1 MSSIVI
7 FPEENPMIREMKEG
21 DLAALQDIYYQ
32 TRIESF
38 HWLNPANVS
47 SDDFEKDTKGERVWV
62 AVSKDQIVGF
72 ISVWE
77 PENFIHHLF
86 VLPQY
91 AGQKIGSRLLCF
103 CIENIGRPATLK
115 CVSAN
120 TKALAFYHAKGWQTL
135 SIGTGTEGEYQLMQV
150 I

>member
-1 MSSIVI
+1 
-7 FPEENPMIREMKEG
+7 MIREMKEG
-21 DLAALQDIYYQ
+21 DLAALKEIYNQ
-32 TRIESF
+32 TRTESF
-38 HWLNPANVS
+38 HWLNQANVR

-62 AVSKDQIVGF
+62 AVSKNRVVGF

-91 AGQKIGSRLLCF
+91 SGRKIGTRLLGF
-103 CIENIGRPATLK
+103 CMGNIGRPATLK

-120 TKALAFYHAKGWQTL
+120 TKALAFYHAKGWQTI
-135 SIGTGTEGEYQLMQV
+135 SIGTGAEGEYQLMQV